1 MQKVPQERMMDKK
14 IELFGVWFSSLYL
27 EDVLRTIT
35 SFIEGRRPRNVVTP
49 NVDFLMQARRD
60 PEFQQVLNNADLC
73 LCDSVPLF
81 WAAKLLGTPL
91 KARIAG
97 SDLVQALCEVAA
109 RKGYRVF
116 FLGAAPGVA
125 AKAAK
130 VLQDRHSGLQ
140 VVGVYSPPM
149 GFSGDQRER
158 EEIIGRIGN
167 AAPDI
172 LFVGMGTPKQ
182 EFLIHRSKAQLKVP
196 VSIGVGAAFDFT
208 SGVLKRAPAYLQ
220 RVGLEWLY
228 RLCQEP
234 RSLWRRYLF
243 HDAPFVA
250 IAFWKWIRARL
261 ARSRPVGRRVADSR
275 SPVERIKGR

>member
-1 MQKVPQERMMDKK
+1 MQKVPQVRMMDKK
-14 IELFGVWFSSLYL
+14 IELFGVWFSRLYL
-27 EDVLRTIT
+27 EEVLRTIA
-35 SFIEGRRPRNVVTP
+35 SFIEGRRPCYVVTP

-60 PEFQQVLNNADLC
+60 HEFQQVLNSADLC
-73 LCDSVPLF
+73 LCDSVPIF
-81 WAAKLLGTPL
+81 WVSKLLGTPL

-97 SDLVQALCEVAA
+97 SDLLPALCEVAA
-109 RKGYRVF
+109 RKGYRVY

-130 VLQDRHSGLQ
+130 VLKGRYPGLQ

-149 GFSGDQRER
+149 GFSGDQRES
-158 EEIIGRIGN
+158 EEIIDRIRN

-182 EFLIHRSKAQLKVP
+182 EFLIHRYKAQLKVP

-208 SGVLKRAPAYLQ
+208 SGVLKRAPVSLQ

-234 RSLWRRYLF
+234 RRLWRRYLF
-243 HDAPFVA
+243 RDTPFVA
-250 IAFWKWIRARL
+250 IVFWKWIRARL
-261 ARSRPVGRRVADSR
+261 VRFRPGGRCVADSR
-275 SPVERIKGR
+275 SQVERIKGR